1 MEIVILLVFPDLLSE
16 GDVIGGSHRAE
27 GLHRGQLEMLDEI
40 SDGLGQD
47 VVTPDSSAEHLKTKI
62 GEVRNI
68 QTTRGL
74 PGILTAFGWWQRRR
88 SREASCPE

>member
-27 GLHRGQLEMLDEI
+27 GLHRGQLEMLDEV

-47 VVTPDSSAEHLKTKI
+47 VVTPDSSAEHLNQGRANEKHS
-62 GEVRNI
+62 NY
-68 QTTRGL
+68 
-74 PGILTAFGWWQRRR
+74 PGG
-88 SREASCPE
+88 

>member
-16 GDVIGGSHRAE
+16 GDVIGGPHSAE

-47 VVTPDSSAEHLKTKI
+47 VVTPDSSAEHLNQ
-62 GEVRNI
+62 GRANENNSNY
-68 QTTRGL
+68 
-74 PGILTAFGWWQRRR
+74 PGG
-88 SREASCPE
+88 

>member
-1 MEIVILLVFPDLLSE
+1 MEVVTLLVFPYLLTE
-16 GDVIGGSHRAE
+16 GDVVGGPLSPE
-27 GLHRGQLEMLDEI
+27 GLHRAELEVLDEI

-47 VVTPDSSAEHLKTKI
+47 VVTPDSSTEHLKTKI

-74 PGILTAFGWWQRRR
+74 PGILIAFGWWQRRR
-88 SREASCPE
+88 SREAF